1 MNKYEPHTEN
11 GLILYLAD
19 NTTHNMIAWIPGRN
33 TVATINKFTVIK
45 ASPSDFGFQ
54 PNNNIIL
61 SHIPD
66 FIKSYRQPQEGD
78 QSNDKTQNQKLC
90 SISPSKKN
98 GKNGNP
104 SLPSFSPNSPSPLTN
119 IQAAIDSNDLDNTSP
134 AVIPTDSNN
143 NESDYWQQ
151 PIDDDLLTIS
161 EDIPYLRQST
171 RNLRFH
177 HPVQAV
183 ALKPPLGSV

>member
-1 MNKYEPHTEN
+1 MTFFKGHKFDIESQCPIPFGTYASLHYAKKRVMNKYEPHTEN

-19 NTTHNMIAWIPGRN
+19 SSTHNIAWIPGRN

-66 FIKSYRQPQEGD
+66 FIKSSRQPQEGD
-78 QSNDKTQNQKLC
+78 QSNNKTQNQKLC

-104 SLPSFSPNSPSPLTN
+104 LFPSFPLTHL
-119 IQAAIDSNDLDNTSP
+119 DL
-134 AVIPTDSNN
+134 
-143 NESDYWQQ
+143 
-151 PIDDDLLTIS
+151 
-161 EDIPYLRQST
+161 
-171 RNLRFH
+171 
-177 HPVQAV
+177 
-183 ALKPPLGSV
+183 